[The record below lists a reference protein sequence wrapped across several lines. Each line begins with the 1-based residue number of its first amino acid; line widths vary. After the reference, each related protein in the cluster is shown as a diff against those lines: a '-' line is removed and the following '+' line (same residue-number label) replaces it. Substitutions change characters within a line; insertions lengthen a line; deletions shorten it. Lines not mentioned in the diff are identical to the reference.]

1 MFNDDKDEVLSEIL
15 DGLIDFQERSPSV
28 SNTSMASTMAS
39 RADERR
45 ISDIERFLVSSEH
58 SLLQQ
63 QQKQQHQQQQ
73 QQQQNTKPKIS
84 SLAASAP
91 SLTSILS
98 APPLALTGRPP
109 PNGARGPVI
118 TGGNTSGKPGG
129 NPVNL
134 VPRMNELLQQVP
146 PNVSIPDTPD
156 LDSLILLQER
166 RRRMSSGGG
175 NGTGNSTSSAVPT
188 TTSPRPPSQPGFQ
201 TPSQQLQT
209 VSSNQQPPNRGQ
221 LLMQHLTSN
230 TTMSRSASM
239 ASSGPS
245 VTRSISYMEPTN
257 NQFNGAGSANSVPT
271 TVPQVLA
278 RRSSFSGGLPQP
290 NATPSNNPPMISPP
304 PGASAAAAAVA
315 AAAAASTANSRPQR
329 HASGGSTVHH
339 VLRGAGI
346 SGNGNQRRLSGTL
359 ETVSS
364 DEKQRSLL
372 QQLLSE

>member
-1 MFNDDKDEVLSEIL
+1 M
-15 DGLIDFQERSPSV
+15 
-28 SNTSMASTMAS
+28 
-39 RADERR
+39 
-45 ISDIERFLVSSEH
+45 
-58 SLLQQ
+58 QQ
-63 QQKQQHQQQQ
+63 QQKQQLNQ

-109 PNGARGPVI
+109 PGPNGARGPGVI
-118 TGGNTSGKPGG
+118 TAGGGGNTTTSGKPGG

-175 NGTGNSTSSAVPT
+175 NGTGSTGTGSSAVPT
-188 TTSPRPPSQPGFQ
+188 TTSPRPPSQPGNFQ
-201 TPSQQLQT
+201 TPSAAQQLQT

-239 ASSGPS
+239 ASASGGPS
-245 VTRSISYMEPTN
+245 ITRSISYMEPAN

-339 VLRGAGI
+339 VLRGAI
-346 SGNGNQRRLSGTL
+346 SGNGNQVRRLSDSL